1 MVTGN
6 DVNRKLKIVKETLV
20 AVEEIYSGHL
30 PEQDKCEKIM
40 FLLRTMF
47 ESLSEENES
56 ECSDKK
62 KI

>member
-30 PEQDKCEKIM
+30 PEQDKCEKIV

-47 ESLSEENES
+47 ECLNEGTDS
-56 ECSDKK
+56 ECSDQSKK
-62 KI
+62 